1 MDVVADYMENA
12 RIIREGLQ
20 KAGYTVFGGI
30 NAPYIWL
37 KVPHGDSWR
46 FYDELLSRYHIIG
59 TPGEG
64 FGAAGEGYFRMTAF
78 ATRENTLEAMER
90 IQKGSL

>member
-1 MDVVADYMENA
+1 MA
-12 RIIREGLQ
+12 I
-20 KAGYTVFGGI
+20 AGGSMTSR
-30 NAPYIWL
+30 W
-37 KVPHGDSWR
+37 
-46 FYDELLSRYHIIG
+46 SRYHIIG